1 MKEITINAQARTE
14 YGKKASRDLRRAG
27 QIPAVFYGVEKGE
40 NGLPVAKSIQVSE
53 KELAKLLYTPN
64 VYIVNLVVDGKSV
77 KAILKDLQCDFVTD
91 RPVHVDFY
99 QITEDKPVVFE
110 IPVKLNGLAEGVRAG
125 GKLTLNVRKL
135 AVKALYTQF
144 PDTLDI
150 DVTNLGLGKAMKVAE
165 LSYEGLEII
174 TSKEA
179 EAININKV
187 YQFTKSKIWNEMIQ
201 AKEVQREKPFYI
213 NIPAKEI
220 YNDDLDE
227 KVLVQGV
234 IDLYYITQEDELIL
248 VDFKTD
254 FVENR
259 DERILIDKYKTQ
271 LELYRRAIESA
282 LDKKVDKI
290 FIYST
295 YLEREILL

>member
-1 MKEITINAQARTE
+1 MKEITINAQTRTE

-40 NGLPVAKSIQVSE
+40 NGLPVAKSIKISE

-64 VYIVNLVVDGKSV
+64 VYIVNLIVDGTPV

-110 IPVKLNGLAEGVRAG
+110 IPVKLNGLAEGARAG
-125 GKLTLNVRKL
+125 GKLALNVRKL

-150 DVTNLGLGKAMKVAE
+150 DVTNLALGKAMKVGE

-174 TSKEA
+174 TSKEVVVCAVRMTRAARAAAA
-179 EAININKV
+179 EAE
-187 YQFTKSKIWNEMIQ
+187 SS
-201 AKEVQREKPFYI
+201 
-213 NIPAKEI
+213 
-220 YNDDLDE
+220 
-227 KVLVQGV
+227 
-234 IDLYYITQEDELIL
+234 ED
-248 VDFKTD
+248 
-254 FVENR
+254 
-259 DERILIDKYKTQ
+259 
-271 LELYRRAIESA
+271 
-282 LDKKVDKI
+282 
-290 FIYST
+290 
-295 YLEREILL
+295 

>member
-14 YGKKASRDLRRAG
+14 YGKKGSRDLRRAG

-40 NGLPVAKSIQVSE
+40 NGLPVAKSIKISE

-64 VYIVNLVVDGKSV
+64 VYIVNLIVDGTPV

-125 GKLTLNVRKL
+125 GKLALNVRKL

-150 DVTNLGLGKAMKVAE
+150 DVTNLGLGKAMKVGE

-174 TSKEA
+174 TSKEVVVCAVRMTRAARAAAA
-179 EAININKV
+179 EA
-187 YQFTKSKIWNEMIQ
+187 
-201 AKEVQREKPFYI
+201 
-213 NIPAKEI
+213 
-220 YNDDLDE
+220 
-227 KVLVQGV
+227 
-234 IDLYYITQEDELIL
+234 
-248 VDFKTD
+248 
-254 FVENR
+254 
-259 DERILIDKYKTQ
+259 
-271 LELYRRAIESA
+271 ES
-282 LDKKVDKI
+282 
-290 FIYST
+290 S
-295 YLEREILL
+295 EE

>member
-1 MKEITINAQARTE
+1 MKEITINAQTRTE
-14 YGKKASRDLRRAG
+14 YGKKASKELRRAG
-27 QIPAVFYGVEKGE
+27 QVPAVFYGVEKDE
-40 NGLPVAKSIQVSE
+40 KGLPVAKTIQVSE

-125 GKLTLNVRKL
+125 GKLALNVRKL

-150 DVTNLGLGKAMKVAE
+150 DVTNLGLGKSMKVGA

-174 TSKEA
+174 TSKEVVVCAVRMTRAARAAQA
-179 EAININKV
+179 EAEAGK
-187 YQFTKSKIWNEMIQ
+187 
-201 AKEVQREKPFYI
+201 
-213 NIPAKEI
+213 
-220 YNDDLDE
+220 
-227 KVLVQGV
+227 
-234 IDLYYITQEDELIL
+234 
-248 VDFKTD
+248 
-254 FVENR
+254 
-259 DERILIDKYKTQ
+259 
-271 LELYRRAIESA
+271 
-282 LDKKVDKI
+282 
-290 FIYST
+290 
-295 YLEREILL
+295 

>member
-40 NGLPVAKSIQVSE
+40 NGLPLAKSIQISE

-64 VYIVNLVVDGKSV
+64 VYVVNLVVDGKPV

-99 QITEDKPVVFE
+99 QITEDKPVVLE

-125 GKLTLNVRKL
+125 GKLALNVRKL

-150 DVTNLGLGKAMKVAE
+150 DVTNLALGKSMKVAE

-174 TSKEA
+174 TSKEVVVCAVRMTRAARAAAA
-179 EAININKV
+179 EAE
-187 YQFTKSKIWNEMIQ
+187 TE
-201 AKEVQREKPFYI
+201 E
-213 NIPAKEI
+213 
-220 YNDDLDE
+220 
-227 KVLVQGV
+227 
-234 IDLYYITQEDELIL
+234 
-248 VDFKTD
+248 
-254 FVENR
+254 
-259 DERILIDKYKTQ
+259 
-271 LELYRRAIESA
+271 
-282 LDKKVDKI
+282 
-290 FIYST
+290 
-295 YLEREILL
+295 

>member
-27 QIPAVFYGVEKGE
+27 LIPAVFYGVEKGE
-40 NGLPVAKSIQVSE
+40 NGLPVAKSIQISE

-150 DVTNLGLGKAMKVAE
+150 DVTNLGLGKVMKVAE

-174 TSKEA
+174 TSKEVVVCAVRMTRAARAAAA
-179 EAININKV
+179 EA
-187 YQFTKSKIWNEMIQ
+187 
-201 AKEVQREKPFYI
+201 
-213 NIPAKEI
+213 
-220 YNDDLDE
+220 
-227 KVLVQGV
+227 
-234 IDLYYITQEDELIL
+234 
-248 VDFKTD
+248 
-254 FVENR
+254 
-259 DERILIDKYKTQ
+259 
-271 LELYRRAIESA
+271 ESA
-282 LDKKVDKI
+282 
-290 FIYST
+290 
-295 YLEREILL
+295 E

>member
-1 MKEITINAQARTE
+1 MKEITLNAQTRTE

-27 QIPAVFYGVEKGE
+27 QIPAVFYGVEKDDK
-40 NGLPVAKSIQVSE
+40 GLPVAKPIKISE

-135 AVKALYTQF
+135 AVKAPYTKF

-150 DVTNLGLGKAMKVAE
+150 DVTNLGLGKAMKVEA

-174 TSKEA
+174 TSKEVVVCAVRMTRAARAAQA
-179 EAININKV
+179 EAEAN
-187 YQFTKSKIWNEMIQ
+187 Q
-201 AKEVQREKPFYI
+201 
-213 NIPAKEI
+213 
-220 YNDDLDE
+220 
-227 KVLVQGV
+227 
-234 IDLYYITQEDELIL
+234 
-248 VDFKTD
+248 
-254 FVENR
+254 
-259 DERILIDKYKTQ
+259 
-271 LELYRRAIESA
+271 
-282 LDKKVDKI
+282 
-290 FIYST
+290 
-295 YLEREILL
+295 

>member
-27 QIPAVFYGVEKGE
+27 QNPAVFYVVEKGE
-40 NGLPVAKSIQVSE
+40 NGLPVAKSIKISE

-64 VYIVNLVVDGKSV
+64 VYIVNLIVDGTPV

-125 GKLTLNVRKL
+125 GKLALNVRKL

-150 DVTNLGLGKAMKVAE
+150 DVTNLGLGKAMKVGE

-174 TSKEA
+174 TSKEVVVCAVRMTRAAAA
-179 EAININKV
+179 EA
-187 YQFTKSKIWNEMIQ
+187 
-201 AKEVQREKPFYI
+201 
-213 NIPAKEI
+213 
-220 YNDDLDE
+220 
-227 KVLVQGV
+227 
-234 IDLYYITQEDELIL
+234 
-248 VDFKTD
+248 
-254 FVENR
+254 
-259 DERILIDKYKTQ
+259 
-271 LELYRRAIESA
+271 ES
-282 LDKKVDKI
+282 
-290 FIYST
+290 S
-295 YLEREILL
+295 EE

>member
-40 NGLPVAKSIQVSE
+40 NGLPLAKSIQISE

-64 VYIVNLVVDGKSV
+64 VYIVNLVVDGKPV

-110 IPVKLNGLAEGVRAG
+110 LPVKLTGFAEGVRAG
-125 GKLTLNVRKL
+125 GKLALNVRKL

-150 DVTNLGLGKAMKVAE
+150 DVTNLALGKSMKVAE

-174 TSKEA
+174 TSKEVVVCAVRMTRAARAAAA
-179 EAININKV
+179 EAE
-187 YQFTKSKIWNEMIQ
+187 TE
-201 AKEVQREKPFYI
+201 E
-213 NIPAKEI
+213 
-220 YNDDLDE
+220 
-227 KVLVQGV
+227 
-234 IDLYYITQEDELIL
+234 
-248 VDFKTD
+248 
-254 FVENR
+254 
-259 DERILIDKYKTQ
+259 
-271 LELYRRAIESA
+271 
-282 LDKKVDKI
+282 
-290 FIYST
+290 
-295 YLEREILL
+295 

>member
-40 NGLPVAKSIQVSE
+40 NGLPLAKSIQISE

-64 VYIVNLVVDGKSV
+64 VYIVNLVVDGKPV

-99 QITEDKPVVFE
+99 QITEDKPVVLE

-125 GKLTLNVRKL
+125 GKLALNVRKL

-150 DVTNLGLGKAMKVAE
+150 DVTNLALGKSMKVAE

-174 TSKEA
+174 TSKEVVVCAVRMTRAARAAAA
-179 EAININKV
+179 EAE
-187 YQFTKSKIWNEMIQ
+187 TSE
-201 AKEVQREKPFYI
+201 E
-213 NIPAKEI
+213 
-220 YNDDLDE
+220 
-227 KVLVQGV
+227 
-234 IDLYYITQEDELIL
+234 
-248 VDFKTD
+248 
-254 FVENR
+254 
-259 DERILIDKYKTQ
+259 
-271 LELYRRAIESA
+271 
-282 LDKKVDKI
+282 
-290 FIYST
+290 
-295 YLEREILL
+295 

>member
-1 MKEITINAQARTE
+1 MKEITLNAQTRTE

-40 NGLPVAKSIQVSE
+40 NGLPVAKSIQISE

-64 VYIVNLVVDGKSV
+64 VYIVNLVVDGKPV

-99 QITEDKPVVFE
+99 QITEDKPVVLE

-125 GKLTLNVRKL
+125 GKLALNVRKL

-150 DVTNLGLGKAMKVAE
+150 DVTNLALGKSMKVAE

-174 TSKEA
+174 TSKEVVVCAVRMTRAARAAAA
-179 EAININKV
+179 EAE
-187 YQFTKSKIWNEMIQ
+187 TE
-201 AKEVQREKPFYI
+201 E
-213 NIPAKEI
+213 
-220 YNDDLDE
+220 
-227 KVLVQGV
+227 
-234 IDLYYITQEDELIL
+234 
-248 VDFKTD
+248 
-254 FVENR
+254 
-259 DERILIDKYKTQ
+259 
-271 LELYRRAIESA
+271 
-282 LDKKVDKI
+282 
-290 FIYST
+290 
-295 YLEREILL
+295 